1 MVSLRTRIT
10 LAAFALIAFGGIAL
24 GQSGF
29 WSNWPIVG
37 GASYSC
43 GSVNAVSNCTVA
55 AGPTVITGAENIPGN
70 TNLSG
75 GRSPQ
80 NVLFS
85 MASLNL
91 LPYEYKLV
99 ALNTAS
105 YTYTLPNTTG
115 TLILDVATGAITAAT
130 ITAPAAPVDGQTV
143 AISSA
148 KTVTT
153 FAFVANSGQ
162 TLAAT
167 TPTVLTASTTVP
179 QGYKW
184 LYRATDLKWYKI
196 Q

>member
-1 MVSLRTRIT
+1 MKKLL
-10 LAAFALIAFGGIAL
+10 LALVVGTALAGAAIA
-24 GQSGF
+24 QSGMWPNF
-29 WSNWPIVG
+29 PIVG

-43 GSVNAVSNCTVA
+43 GSVNAVSNCTVP

-99 ALNTAS
+99 AVNTAA

-115 TLILDVATGAITAAT
+115 TLVLDVGTGAITAAT

-153 FAFVANSGQ
+153 FAFAANTGQ

-184 LYRATDLKWYKI
+184 LYRSADLKWYRL